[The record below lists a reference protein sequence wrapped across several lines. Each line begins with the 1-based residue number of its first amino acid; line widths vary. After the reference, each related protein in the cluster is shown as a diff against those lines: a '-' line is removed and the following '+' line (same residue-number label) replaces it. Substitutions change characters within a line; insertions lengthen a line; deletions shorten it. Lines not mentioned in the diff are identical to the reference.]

1 VEEIIM
7 QVQESIAYRL
17 AFETAILELDLIQ
30 GAMKKLQQQKHRV
43 ENALAAVE
51 TDLACNQSLM
61 SETVN

>member
-1 VEEIIM
+1 M

-51 TDLACNQSLM
+51 T
-61 SETVN
+61 ETWHVISR

>member
-1 VEEIIM
+1 M